1 MRRLMSATEGAHY
14 LTITRIDMSR
24 AMLRLR
30 KGDEVKYLSHLDVMR
45 AFEFALRRAQIPVSY
60 SEGFNPRPR
69 MSLGSAVGVGVT
81 SDDERI
87 IVELAS
93 PMDGR
98 EVGERLGS
106 KLPAGFEV
114 LDAEV
119 IPDGVKSPLSA
130 LNASRFRIEFSCEK
144 ACDCSTIENA
154 LSEILD
160 STQVVVSRARKG
172 ETKDVDIRPH
182 LLDARLME
190 CSDDSAALE
199 VRLRL
204 GDSGGA
210 RPQDFAQAL
219 QNRIANTNLIS
230 IRRLEQFHAA

>member
-1 MRRLMSATEGAHY
+1 
-14 LTITRIDMSR
+14 
-24 AMLRLR
+24 MLRLS

-45 AFEFALRRAQIPVSY
+45 AFESALRRARIPVSY

-93 PMDGR
+93 PMDAR
-98 EVGERLGS
+98 EVGERLKA
-106 KLPAGFEV
+106 KLPDGFEI

-119 IPDGVKSPLSA
+119 IPEGVKSPLSA
-130 LNASRFRIEFSCEK
+130 LNASRFKVEFSCEK
-144 ACDCSTIENA
+144 TCDRLMVENA
-154 LSEILD
+154 LREILD
-160 STQVVVSRARKG
+160 SAQVVVSRTRKG

-182 LLDARLME
+182 LLDARLVG
-190 CSDDSAALE
+190 CSGDSAAVE
-199 VRLRL
+199 VSLRL

-219 QNRIANTNLIS
+219 QNRMENTNLMS

>member
-1 MRRLMSATEGAHY
+1 MFRV
-14 LTITRIDMSR
+14 
-24 AMLRLR
+24 MLRLR

-45 AFEFALRRAQIPVSY
+45 AFEFALRRARIPVSY

-93 PMDGR
+93 PMDAR
-98 EVGERLGS
+98 EVGDRLSS

-114 LDAEV
+114 LGAESV
-119 IPDGVKSPLSA
+119 QDGVKSPLSQ
-130 LNASRFRIEFSCEK
+130 LNASRFRVEFSCERT
-144 ACDCSTIENA
+144 CDCPMIGNA

-160 STQVVVSRARKG
+160 STQIVVSRTRKG
-172 ETKDVDIRPH
+172 ETKEVDIRPH
-182 LLDARLME
+182 LLDARLVA
-190 CSDDSAALE
+190 CSDDSAAVE

-219 QNRIANTNLIS
+219 QNRMANLSVVS
-230 IRRLEQFHAA
+230 ICRLEQFHAA

>member
-1 MRRLMSATEGAHY
+1 
-14 LTITRIDMSR
+14 MSR
-24 AMLRLR
+24 VMLRLR

-45 AFEFALRRAQIPVSY
+45 TFEFALRRARIPVSY

-69 MSLGSAVGVGVT
+69 MSFGSAVGVGVT

-87 IVELAS
+87 VVEMAS
-93 PMDGR
+93 AVDAC
-98 EVGERLGS
+98 EVGDRLSS
-106 KLPAGFEV
+106 KLPAGLDV
-114 LDAEV
+114 LGAES
-119 IPDGVKSPLSA
+119 IQDGVKSPLSE
-130 LNASRFRIEFSCEK
+130 LNASRFRIEFLCEET
-144 ACDCSTIENA
+144 CDRLMIENA

-160 STQVVVSRARKG
+160 SAQVVVSRTRKG
-172 ETKDVDIRPH
+172 ETQDVDIRPH
-182 LLDARLME
+182 LLDARLVG
-190 CSDDSAALE
+190 CSGDSAAVE

-219 QNRIANTNLIS
+219 QNRMANTNVSS